1 MEVSMR
7 DELEHHVEVEQ
18 RVTPLELFF
27 DLVFVFGLTQV
38 TSLMSADPTWS
49 GLARGM
55 LVLAALWWAWAAY
68 AWLTNTIDP
77 DEGGARLAVFGA
89 MAAMLIVGLAAPG
102 AFDDDALLFGG
113 AYLAVRLLHIVLYAL
128 AADDEDIRGAVV
140 RLAPTSIVAPGL
152 ILGAAALNG
161 TAQGIVWL
169 VALAVDYAGPL
180 FGGGRGWR
188 VFPAHFAERHGL
200 IVIIALGESIV
211 AIGIG
216 AAGIDLGS
224 RVVLAAILGVVVSAA
239 LWWSYF
245 DVVAIVAERKMT
257 EAKGVARSRIARD
270 SYSYLHLPMVAGIIL
285 LALGVK
291 KTIGHVE
298 EPLEL
303 VPAVALCGGV
313 ALYYLAHIAFR
324 LRNVRS
330 VNWQR
335 LVAALGCL
343 ALIPVATNARAIVG
357 LAAIAGLCAILTTYE
372 AIRFREARA
381 RIRTSG

>member
-1 MEVSMR
+1 MEVSTR
-7 DELEHHVEVEQ
+7 DELEHHVEAEQ

-77 DEGGARLAVFGA
+77 DEGAARLAVFGA

-102 AFDDDALLFGG
+102 AFDDDALLFGV
-113 AYLAVRLLHIVLYAL
+113 AYLAVRVLHIVLYAL
-128 AADDEDIRGAVV
+128 AADDEDIRGAVM
-140 RLAPTSIVAPGL
+140 RLAPTSVVAPGL
-152 ILGAAALNG
+152 ILGAAALDG
-161 TAQGIVWL
+161 AAQGIVWL
-169 VALAVDYAGPL
+169 VALGVDYSGPL
-180 FGGGRGWR
+180 YGGGRGWR

-216 AAGIDLGS
+216 AAGIDLGGL
-224 RVVLAAILGVVVSAA
+224 VVLAAILGVVVSAA

-291 KTIGHVE
+291 KTIGHVD
-298 EPLEL
+298 EPLES

-343 ALIPVATNARAIVG
+343 ALIPVATNARAIVA
-357 LAAIAGLCAILTTYE
+357 LAAIAGLCAILITYE

-381 RIRTSG
+381 RVRTSG

>member
-1 MEVSMR
+1 MEVSAR
-7 DELEHHVEVEQ
+7 DELEHHIEAEQ

-38 TSLMSADPTWS
+38 TSLASADPTWS

-55 LVLAALWWAWAAY
+55 FVLAALWWAWAAY

-77 DEGGARLAVFGA
+77 DEGAARLAVFGA

-102 AFDDDALLFGG
+102 AFDDDALLFGV
-113 AYLAVRLLHIVLYAL
+113 AYLAVRVLHIVLYAL
-128 AADDEDIRGAVV
+128 AADDEDIRGAVM

-152 ILGAAALNG
+152 ILGAAALDG

-169 VALAVDYAGPL
+169 VALAVDYSGPL

-216 AAGIDLGS
+216 AAGIDLDG

-291 KTIGHVE
+291 KTIGHVD
-298 EPLEL
+298 EPLEP

-335 LVAALGCL
+335 LVAAVGCL
-343 ALIPVATNARAIVG
+343 ALIPVATNARAIVS

-381 RIRTSG
+381 RVRTSG

>member
-1 MEVSMR
+1 MEVSAR
-7 DELEHHVEVEQ
+7 DELEHHIEAEQ

-55 LVLAALWWAWAAY
+55 FVLAALWWAWAAY

-77 DEGGARLAVFGA
+77 DEGAARLAVFGA

-102 AFDDDALLFGG
+102 AFDDDALLFGV
-113 AYLAVRLLHIVLYAL
+113 AYLAVRVLHIVLYAL
-128 AADDEDIRGAVV
+128 AADDEDIRGAVM

-152 ILGAAALNG
+152 ILGAAALDG

-169 VALAVDYAGPL
+169 VALAVDYSGPL

-216 AAGIDLGS
+216 AAGIDLGG

-291 KTIGHVE
+291 KTIGHVD
-298 EPLEL
+298 EPLEP

-335 LVAALGCL
+335 LVAAVGCL
-343 ALIPVATNARAIVG
+343 ALIPVATNARAIVS

-381 RIRTSG
+381 RVRTSG

>member
-1 MEVSMR
+1 MEVSTR
-7 DELEHHVEVEQ
+7 DELEHHVEAEQ

-77 DEGGARLAVFGA
+77 DEGAARLAVFGA

-102 AFDDDALLFGG
+102 AFDDDALLFGV
-113 AYLAVRLLHIVLYAL
+113 AYLAVRVLHIVLYAL
-128 AADDEDIRGAVV
+128 AADDEDIRGAVM
-140 RLAPTSIVAPGL
+140 RLAPTSVVAPGL
-152 ILGAAALNG
+152 ILGAAALDG
-161 TAQGIVWL
+161 AAQGIVWL
-169 VALAVDYAGPL
+169 VALAVDYSGPL
-180 FGGGRGWR
+180 YGGGRGWR

-216 AAGIDLGS
+216 ATGIDLGG

-291 KTIGHVE
+291 KTIGHVD
-298 EPLEL
+298 EPLES

-343 ALIPVATNARAIVG
+343 ALVPVATNARAIVG
-357 LAAIAGLCAILTTYE
+357 LAAIAGLCAILITYE

-381 RIRTSG
+381 RVRTSG

>member
-1 MEVSMR
+1 MGVSTR
-7 DELEHHVEVEQ
+7 DELEHHVEAEQ

-77 DEGGARLAVFGA
+77 DEGAARLAVFGA

-113 AYLAVRLLHIVLYAL
+113 AYLAVRVLHIVLYAL
-128 AADDEDIRGAVV
+128 AADDEDIRGAVM

-152 ILGAAALNG
+152 ILGAAALDG

-169 VALAVDYAGPL
+169 VALAVDYSGPL
-180 FGGGRGWR
+180 FGRGRGWR

-216 AAGIDLGS
+216 AAGIDLAG

-291 KTIGHVE
+291 KTIGHVD
-298 EPLEL
+298 EPLEP

-357 LAAIAGLCAILTTYE
+357 LAAIAGLCAILITYE

-381 RIRTSG
+381 RVRTSG

>member
-1 MEVSMR
+1 MEVSTR
-7 DELEHHVEVEQ
+7 DELEHHVEAEQ

-77 DEGGARLAVFGA
+77 DEGAARLAVFGA

-113 AYLAVRLLHIVLYAL
+113 AYLAVRVLHIVLYAL
-128 AADDEDIRGAVV
+128 AADDEDIRGAVM

-152 ILGAAALNG
+152 ILGAAALDG
-161 TAQGIVWL
+161 AAQGIVWL
-169 VALAVDYAGPL
+169 VALAVDYSGPL
-180 FGGGRGWR
+180 YGGGRGWR

-216 AAGIDLGS
+216 AAGIDLGG

-291 KTIGHVE
+291 KTIGHVD
-298 EPLEL
+298 EPLES

-330 VNWQR
+330 MNWQR

-357 LAAIAGLCAILTTYE
+357 LAAIAGLCAILITYE

-381 RIRTSG
+381 RVRTSG

>member
-1 MEVSMR
+1 MEVSTR

-77 DEGGARLAVFGA
+77 DEGAARLAVFGA

-102 AFDDDALLFGG
+102 AFDDDALLFGV
-113 AYLAVRLLHIVLYAL
+113 AYLAVRVLHIVLYAL
-128 AADDEDIRGAVV
+128 AADDEDIRGAVM
-140 RLAPTSIVAPGL
+140 RLAPTSVVAPGL
-152 ILGAAALNG
+152 ILGAAALDG
-161 TAQGIVWL
+161 AAQGVVWL

-180 FGGGRGWR
+180 YGGGRGWR

-216 AAGIDLGS
+216 AAGIDLGG

-291 KTIGHVE
+291 QTIGHVD
-298 EPLEL
+298 EPLES

-357 LAAIAGLCAILTTYE
+357 LAAIAGLCAILITYE

-381 RIRTSG
+381 RVRMSG

>member
-1 MEVSMR
+1 MEVSAR
-7 DELEHHVEVEQ
+7 DELEHHIEAEQ

-38 TSLMSADPTWS
+38 TSLMSADSTWS

-55 LVLAALWWAWAAY
+55 FVLAALWWAWAAY

-77 DEGGARLAVFGA
+77 DEGAARLAVFGA

-102 AFDDDALLFGG
+102 AFDDDALLFGV
-113 AYLAVRLLHIVLYAL
+113 AYLAVRVLHIVLYAL
-128 AADDEDIRGAVV
+128 AADDEDIRGAVM

-152 ILGAAALNG
+152 ILGAAALDG

-169 VALAVDYAGPL
+169 VALAVDYSGPL

-216 AAGIDLGS
+216 AAGIDLGG

-291 KTIGHVE
+291 KTIGHVD
-298 EPLEL
+298 EPLEP

-343 ALIPVATNARAIVG
+343 ALIPVATNARAIVS

-381 RIRTSG
+381 RVRTSG

>member
-1 MEVSMR
+1 MEVSTR
-7 DELEHHVEVEQ
+7 DELEHHVEAEQ

-77 DEGGARLAVFGA
+77 DEGAARLAVFGA

-102 AFDDDALLFGG
+102 AFDDDALLFGV
-113 AYLAVRLLHIVLYAL
+113 AYLAVRVLHIVLYAL
-128 AADDEDIRGAVV
+128 AADDEDIRGAVM

-152 ILGAAALNG
+152 ILGAAALDG
-161 TAQGIVWL
+161 AAQGIVWL
-169 VALAVDYAGPL
+169 VALAVDYSGPL
-180 FGGGRGWR
+180 YGGGRGWR

-216 AAGIDLGS
+216 AAGIDLGGL
-224 RVVLAAILGVVVSAA
+224 VVLAAILGVVVSAA

-291 KTIGHVE
+291 KTIGHVD
-298 EPLEL
+298 EPLES

-357 LAAIAGLCAILTTYE
+357 LAAIAGLCAILITYE

-381 RIRTSG
+381 RVRTSG

>member
-1 MEVSMR
+1 MKVSTR
-7 DELEHHVEVEQ
+7 DELEHHVEAEQ

-38 TSLMSADPTWS
+38 TSLMSAHPTWS

-55 LVLAALWWAWAAY
+55 LVLAALWWAWTAY

-102 AFDDDALLFGG
+102 AFDDDALLFGA
-113 AYLAVRLLHIVLYAL
+113 AYLAVRVLHIVLYAL
-128 AADDEDIRGAVV
+128 AADDEDIRGAVM
-140 RLAPTSIVAPGL
+140 RLAPTSVVAPGL
-152 ILGAAALNG
+152 ILGAAALDG
-161 TAQGIVWL
+161 AAQGIVWL
-169 VALAVDYAGPL
+169 VALAVDYSGPL
-180 FGGGRGWR
+180 YGGGRGWR

-216 AAGIDLGS
+216 AAGIDLGG

-291 KTIGHVE
+291 KTIGHVD
-298 EPLEL
+298 EPLES

-381 RIRTSG
+381 RVRTSG

>member
-1 MEVSMR
+1 MKVSTR
-7 DELEHHVEVEQ
+7 DELEHHVEAEQ

-38 TSLMSADPTWS
+38 TSLMSAHPTWS

-55 LVLAALWWAWAAY
+55 LVLAALWWAWTAY

-102 AFDDDALLFGG
+102 AFDDDALLFGA
-113 AYLAVRLLHIVLYAL
+113 AYLAVRVLHIVLYAL
-128 AADDEDIRGAVV
+128 AADDEDIRGAVM

-152 ILGAAALNG
+152 ILGAAALDG

-169 VALAVDYAGPL
+169 VALAVDYSGPL
-180 FGGGRGWR
+180 YGGGRGWR

-216 AAGIDLGS
+216 AAGIDLGG

-291 KTIGHVE
+291 KTIGHVD
-298 EPLEL
+298 EPLES

-313 ALYYLAHIAFR
+313 AL
-324 LRNVRS
+324 
-330 VNWQR
+330 
-335 LVAALGCL
+335 
-343 ALIPVATNARAIVG
+343 
-357 LAAIAGLCAILTTYE
+357 
-372 AIRFREARA
+372 
-381 RIRTSG
+381 

>member
-1 MEVSMR
+1 V
-7 DELEHHVEVEQ
+7 
-18 RVTPLELFF
+18 RV
-27 DLVFVFGLTQV
+27 
-38 TSLMSADPTWS
+38 
-49 GLARGM
+49 
-55 LVLAALWWAWAAY
+55 
-68 AWLTNTIDP
+68 
-77 DEGGARLAVFGA
+77 
-89 MAAMLIVGLAAPG
+89 
-102 AFDDDALLFGG
+102 
-113 AYLAVRLLHIVLYAL
+113 LHIVLYAL
-128 AADDEDIRGAVV
+128 AADDEDIRGAVL

-152 ILGAAALNG
+152 ILGAAALDG
-161 TAQGIVWL
+161 AAQGALWL
-169 VALAVDYAGPL
+169 VALAVDYSGPL

-200 IVIIALGESIV
+200 ILIIALGESIV

-216 AAGIDLGS
+216 AAAIDLGG
-224 RVVLAAILGVVVSAA
+224 RVVLAAILGVAVSAA

-257 EAKGVARSRIARD
+257 EARGVARSRIARD

-291 KTIGHVE
+291 KTIRHVD

-357 LAAIAGLCAILTTYE
+357 LAAIAGLCAVLIAYE

-381 RIRTSG
+381 RVRTSS

>member
-1 MEVSMR
+1 MEVSTR
-7 DELEHHVEVEQ
+7 DELEHHVEAEQ

-38 TSLMSADPTWS
+38 TSLMSDDPTWH
-49 GLARGM
+49 GVARGM

-77 DEGGARLAVFGA
+77 EEGAARLAVFAA
-89 MAAMLIVGLAAPG
+89 MAAMLVVGLATPG
-102 AFDDDALLFGG
+102 AFGDDALLFGG
-113 AYLAVRLLHIVLYAL
+113 AYLAVRVLHILLYAL
-128 AADDEDIRGAVV
+128 AADDEDIRGAVM
-140 RLAPTSIVAPGL
+140 RLAPTSIIAPGL
-152 ILGAAALNG
+152 ILGAATLDGA
-161 TAQGIVWL
+161 AQGALWL
-169 VALAVDYAGPL
+169 VALAVDYSGPL

-211 AIGIG
+211 ALGIG
-216 AAGIDLGS
+216 AAGIELGG

-257 EAKGVARSRIARD
+257 EAQGVARSRIARD

-291 KTIGHVE
+291 KTIAHVD

-335 LVAALGCL
+335 LVAAIGCL
-343 ALIPVATNARAIVG
+343 ALIPVATNAAAIVS
-357 LAAIAGLCAILTTYE
+357 LAAIAGLCAILITYE
-372 AIRFREARA
+372 AIRFKEARA
-381 RIRTSG
+381 RVRTAG

>member
-1 MEVSMR
+1 MEVSAR
-7 DELEHHVEVEQ
+7 DELEHHIEAEQ

-55 LVLAALWWAWAAY
+55 FVLAALWWAWAAY

-77 DEGGARLAVFGA
+77 DEGAARLAVFGA

-102 AFDDDALLFGG
+102 AFDDDALLFGV
-113 AYLAVRLLHIVLYAL
+113 AYLAVRVLHIVLYAL
-128 AADDEDIRGAVV
+128 AADDEDIRGAVM

-152 ILGAAALNG
+152 ILGAAALDG

-169 VALAVDYAGPL
+169 VALAVDYSGPL

-216 AAGIDLGS
+216 AAGIDLGG

-291 KTIGHVE
+291 KTIGHVD
-298 EPLEL
+298 EPLEP

-335 LVAALGCL
+335 LVVAVGCL
-343 ALIPVATNARAIVG
+343 ALIPVATNARAIVS

-381 RIRTSG
+381 RVRTSG

>member
-1 MEVSMR
+1 MEVSTR
-7 DELEHHVEVEQ
+7 DELEHHVEAEQ

-77 DEGGARLAVFGA
+77 DEGAARLAVFGA

-102 AFDDDALLFGG
+102 AFDDDALLFGC
-113 AYLAVRLLHIVLYAL
+113 AYLAVRVLHIVLYAL
-128 AADDEDIRGAVV
+128 AADDEDIRGAVM

-152 ILGAAALNG
+152 ILGAAALDG
-161 TAQGIVWL
+161 AAQGIVWL
-169 VALAVDYAGPL
+169 VALAVDYSGPL
-180 FGGGRGWR
+180 YGGGRGWR

-216 AAGIDLGS
+216 AAGIDLGG

-291 KTIGHVE
+291 KTIGHVD
-298 EPLEL
+298 EPLES

-330 VNWQR
+330 MNWQR

-357 LAAIAGLCAILTTYE
+357 LAAIAGLCAILITYE

-381 RIRTSG
+381 RVRTSG

>member
-1 MEVSMR
+1 MEVSTR
-7 DELEHHVEVEQ
+7 DELEHHVEAEQ

-77 DEGGARLAVFGA
+77 DEGAARLAVFGA

-102 AFDDDALLFGG
+102 AFDDDALLFGV
-113 AYLAVRLLHIVLYAL
+113 AYLAVRVLHIVLYAL
-128 AADDEDIRGAVV
+128 AADDEDIRGAVM
-140 RLAPTSIVAPGL
+140 RLAPTSVVAAGL
-152 ILGAAALNG
+152 ILGAAALDG
-161 TAQGIVWL
+161 AAQGIVWL
-169 VALAVDYAGPL
+169 VALAVDYSGPL
-180 FGGGRGWR
+180 YGGGRGWR

-216 AAGIDLGS
+216 AAGIDLGGL
-224 RVVLAAILGVVVSAA
+224 VVLAAILGVVVSAA

-291 KTIGHVE
+291 KTIGHVD
-298 EPLEL
+298 EPLES

-343 ALIPVATNARAIVG
+343 ALIPVATNARAIVA
-357 LAAIAGLCAILTTYE
+357 LAAIAGLCAILITYE

-381 RIRTSG
+381 RVRTSG

>member
-1 MEVSMR
+1 MKVSTR
-7 DELEHHVEVEQ
+7 DELEHHVEAEQ

-38 TSLMSADPTWS
+38 TSLMSAHPTWS

-55 LVLAALWWAWAAY
+55 LVLAALWWAWTAY

-102 AFDDDALLFGG
+102 AFDDDALLFGA
-113 AYLAVRLLHIVLYAL
+113 AYLAVRVLHIVLYAL
-128 AADDEDIRGAVV
+128 AADDEDIRGAVM

-152 ILGAAALNG
+152 ILGAAALDG

-169 VALAVDYAGPL
+169 VALAVDYSGPL
-180 FGGGRGWR
+180 YGGGRGWR

-216 AAGIDLGS
+216 AAGIDLGG

-291 KTIGHVE
+291 KTIGHVD
-298 EPLEL
+298 EPLES

-357 LAAIAGLCAILTTYE
+357 LAAIAGLCAILITYE

-381 RIRTSG
+381 RVRTSG

>member
-1 MEVSMR
+1 MDVSTR
-7 DELEHHVEVEQ
+7 DELEHHVEAEQ

-77 DEGGARLAVFGA
+77 DEGAARLAVFGA

-113 AYLAVRLLHIVLYAL
+113 AYLAVRVLHIVLYAL
-128 AADDEDIRGAVV
+128 AADDEDIRGAVM
-140 RLAPTSIVAPGL
+140 RLAPTSVVAPGL
-152 ILGAAALNG
+152 ILGAAALDEA
-161 TAQGIVWL
+161 AQGIVWL
-169 VALAVDYAGPL
+169 VALAVDYSGPL
-180 FGGGRGWR
+180 YGGGRGWR

-216 AAGIDLGS
+216 ATGIDLGG

-291 KTIGHVE
+291 KTIGHVD
-298 EPLEL
+298 EPLEP

-335 LVAALGCL
+335 LAAALGCL

-357 LAAIAGLCAILTTYE
+357 LAAIAGLCAILITYE
-372 AIRFREARA
+372 AVRFREARA
-381 RIRTSG
+381 RVRTSG

>member
-1 MEVSMR
+1 MEASR
-7 DELEHHVEVEQ
+7 QEQ

-27 DLVFVFGLTQV
+27 DLVFVFAITQV
-38 TSLMSADPTWS
+38 TTLLSADPTWA
-49 GLARGM
+49 GLLRG
-55 LVLAALWWAWAAY
+55 LVVLAALWWAWAAY

-77 DEGGARLAVFGA
+77 DEGAARLAVFGA

-102 AFDDDALLFGG
+102 AFDDDALLFGV
-113 AYLAVRLLHIVLYAL
+113 AYLAVRVLHIVLYAL
-128 AADDEDIRGAVV
+128 AADDEDIRGAVM

-152 ILGAAALNG
+152 ILGAAALDG

-169 VALAVDYAGPL
+169 VALAVDYSGPL

-216 AAGIDLGS
+216 AAGIDLGG

-239 LWWSYF
+239 LWWSSF

-291 KTIGHVE
+291 KTIGHVD
-298 EPLEL
+298 EPLEP

-335 LVAALGCL
+335 LVAAVGCL
-343 ALIPVATNARAIVG
+343 ALIPVATNARAIVS

-381 RIRTSG
+381 RVRTSG

>member
-1 MEVSMR
+1 MEVSTR
-7 DELEHHVEVEQ
+7 DELEHHVEAEQ

-77 DEGGARLAVFGA
+77 DEGAARLAVFGA

-102 AFDDDALLFGG
+102 AFDDDALLFGV
-113 AYLAVRLLHIVLYAL
+113 AYLAVRVLHIVLYAL
-128 AADDEDIRGAVV
+128 AADDEDIRGAVM
-140 RLAPTSIVAPGL
+140 RLAPTSVVAPGL
-152 ILGAAALNG
+152 ILGAAALDG
-161 TAQGIVWL
+161 AAQGIVWL
-169 VALAVDYAGPL
+169 VALAVDYSGPL
-180 FGGGRGWR
+180 YGGGRGWR

-216 AAGIDLGS
+216 AAGIDLGG

-257 EAKGVARSRIARD
+257 EAEGVARSRIARD

-291 KTIGHVE
+291 KTIGHVD
-298 EPLEL
+298 EPLES

-343 ALIPVATNARAIVG
+343 ALVPVATNARAIVG
-357 LAAIAGLCAILTTYE
+357 LAAIAGLCAILITYE

-381 RIRTSG
+381 RVRTSG

>member
-1 MEVSMR
+1 MEVSTR
-7 DELEHHVEVEQ
+7 DELEHHVEAEQ

-49 GLARGM
+49 GLARGL

-77 DEGGARLAVFGA
+77 DEGAARLAVFGA

-102 AFDDDALLFGG
+102 AFGDDALLFGV
-113 AYLAVRLLHIVLYAL
+113 AYLAVRVLHIVLYAL
-128 AADDEDIRGAVV
+128 AADDEDIRGAVK
-140 RLAPTSIVAPGL
+140 RLAPTSVVAPGL
-152 ILGAAALNG
+152 ILGAAALDG

-169 VALAVDYAGPL
+169 VALAVDYSGPL

-216 AAGIDLGS
+216 AAGIDLGG

-291 KTIGHVE
+291 KTIGHVD

-324 LRNVRS
+324 LRNVRT

-335 LVAALGCL
+335 LMAALGCL

-357 LAAIAGLCAILTTYE
+357 LAAIAGLCAILIAYE

-381 RIRTSG
+381 RVRTLG

>member
-1 MEVSMR
+1 MEVSTR
-7 DELEHHVEVEQ
+7 DELEHHVEAEQ

-38 TSLMSADPTWS
+38 TSLMSADPTWA

-77 DEGGARLAVFGA
+77 DEGAARLAVFGA

-102 AFDDDALLFGG
+102 AFGDDALLFGG
-113 AYLAVRLLHIVLYAL
+113 AYLAVRVLHIVLYAL
-128 AADDEDIRGAVV
+128 AADDDDIRGAVM

-152 ILGAAALNG
+152 ILGAAALDG
-161 TAQGIVWL
+161 AAQGALWL

-216 AAGIDLGS
+216 AAGIDLGG

-285 LALGVK
+285 LALGIK
-291 KTIGHVE
+291 KTIGHVD

-313 ALYYLAHIAFR
+313 ALYYLAHVAFR

-335 LVAALGCL
+335 LVAVLGCL

-357 LAAIAGLCAILTTYE
+357 LAAIAGLCSILISYE

-381 RIRTSG
+381 RVRTSG

>member
-1 MEVSMR
+1 MEVSAR
-7 DELEHHVEVEQ
+7 DELEHHVEAEQ

-55 LVLAALWWAWAAY
+55 FVLAALWWAWAAY

-77 DEGGARLAVFGA
+77 DEGAARLAVFGA

-102 AFDDDALLFGG
+102 AFDDDALLFGV
-113 AYLAVRLLHIVLYAL
+113 AYLAVRVLHIVLYAL
-128 AADDEDIRGAVV
+128 AADDEDIRGAVM

-152 ILGAAALNG
+152 ILGAAALDG

-169 VALAVDYAGPL
+169 VALAVDYSGPL

-216 AAGIDLGS
+216 AAGIDLGG

-291 KTIGHVE
+291 KTIGHVD
-298 EPLEL
+298 EPLEP

-343 ALIPVATNARAIVG
+343 ALIPVATNARAIVS

-381 RIRTSG
+381 RVRTSG

>member
-1 MEVSMR
+1 MEVSTR

-113 AYLAVRLLHIVLYAL
+113 AYLAVRLLHILLYAL

-152 ILGAAALNG
+152 ILGAAALDG

-216 AAGIDLGS
+216 AAGIDLGG

-291 KTIGHVE
+291 KTIGHVD

-303 VPAVALCGGV
+303 VPAVALCGGI

-357 LAAIAGLCAILTTYE
+357 LAAIAGLCAILITYE
-372 AIRFREARA
+372 AIRFRDARA

>member
-1 MEVSMR
+1 MEVSTR
-7 DELEHHVEVEQ
+7 DELEHHVEAEQ

-38 TSLMSADPTWS
+38 TSLMSDDPTWH
-49 GLARGM
+49 GVARGM

-77 DEGGARLAVFGA
+77 EEGAARLAVFAA
-89 MAAMLIVGLAAPG
+89 MAAMLVVGLATPG
-102 AFDDDALLFGG
+102 AFGDDALLFGG
-113 AYLAVRLLHIVLYAL
+113 AYLAVRVLHILLYAL
-128 AADDEDIRGAVV
+128 AADDEDIRGAVM
-140 RLAPTSIVAPGL
+140 RLAPTSIIAPGL
-152 ILGAAALNG
+152 ILGAATLDGA
-161 TAQGIVWL
+161 AQGALWL
-169 VALAVDYAGPL
+169 VALAVDYSGPL

-211 AIGIG
+211 ALGIG
-216 AAGIDLGS
+216 AAGIELGG

-257 EAKGVARSRIARD
+257 EAQGVARSRIARD

-291 KTIGHVE
+291 KTIAHVD

-303 VPAVALCGGV
+303 VPAAALCGGV

-335 LVAALGCL
+335 LAAAIGCL
-343 ALIPVATNARAIVG
+343 ALIPVATNAAAIVS
-357 LAAIAGLCAILTTYE
+357 LAAIAGLSAILITYE
-372 AIRFREARA
+372 AIRFKEARA
-381 RIRTSG
+381 RVRTAG

>member
-1 MEVSMR
+1 MEVSTR
-7 DELEHHVEVEQ
+7 DELEHHVEAEE

-77 DEGGARLAVFGA
+77 DEGAARLAVFGA

-113 AYLAVRLLHIVLYAL
+113 AYLAVRVLHIVLYTL
-128 AADDEDIRGAVV
+128 AADDEDIRGAVM

-152 ILGAAALNG
+152 ILGAAALDG
-161 TAQGIVWL
+161 AAQGIVWL
-169 VALAVDYAGPL
+169 VALAVDYSGPL
-180 FGGGRGWR
+180 YGGGRGWR

-216 AAGIDLGS
+216 AAGIDLGGL
-224 RVVLAAILGVVVSAA
+224 VVLAAILGVVVSAA

-291 KTIGHVE
+291 KTIGHVD
-298 EPLEL
+298 EPLES

-357 LAAIAGLCAILTTYE
+357 LAAIAGLCAILITYE
-372 AIRFREARA
+372 AIRFREART
-381 RIRTSG
+381 RVRTSG

>member
-1 MEVSMR
+1 MEVSAR
-7 DELEHHVEVEQ
+7 DELEHHVEAEQ

-49 GLARGM
+49 GLARGT

-77 DEGGARLAVFGA
+77 DEGAARLAVFGA

-102 AFDDDALLFGG
+102 AFDDDALLFGV
-113 AYLAVRLLHIVLYAL
+113 AYLAVRVLHIVLYAL
-128 AADDEDIRGAVV
+128 AADDEDIRGAVM

-152 ILGAAALNG
+152 ILGAAALDG

-169 VALAVDYAGPL
+169 VALAVDYSGPL

-216 AAGIDLGS
+216 AAGIDLGG

-245 DVVAIVAERKMT
+245 DVVAIVAERRMT

-291 KTIGHVE
+291 KTIGHVD
-298 EPLEL
+298 EPLEP

-335 LVAALGCL
+335 LVAAVGCL
-343 ALIPVATNARAIVG
+343 ALIPVATNARAIVS

-381 RIRTSG
+381 RVRTSG